1 MSVYDNDNKDNVYF
15 YMNEFLKNGYSISE
29 LIDILADVAR
39 EHEEEYGDED
49 V

>member
-1 MSVYDNDNKDNVYF
+1 MSAYGNDNKDNVYF

-39 EHEEEYGDED
+39 EHEEEYSDED